1 MAVLNEIQSEH
12 PGVYFDI
19 DRDSTTMKLRGKP
32 ENLGPAQAKLLS
44 LDVSSRTTDV
54 TSREISLIVGK
65 GGATIN
71 RLMNEYGVSINV
83 SSAESISSSVEVVGL
98 TSNLDAAFVEIES
111 ILFENEELEETIL
124 VQPLVRNNFLANNG
138 AVMKEL
144 QAEIKTVI
152 EPNGGSALI
161 LFEKISRDEGK
172 SSSTM
177 IVKANRT
184 NLPIAKEAIQKKIS
198 EVEANILTIHV
209 DPDIIPAI
217 LGKGGSVIA
226 SLRELG
232 AEIFVDKSSGE
243 VKIES
248 SDEKSRKAVTE
259 AIDKIVAE
267 NQVMKIEIV
276 KTLIGQILGG
286 EGKELRKKITED
298 IGAAF
303 NINSTDTHVVFRGTE
318 EQVRSLAA
326 YICCVLFLSF
336 QLFLTPALL
345 NYNR

>member
-1 MAVLNEIQSEH
+1 VLNEIQSEH
-12 PGVYFDI
+12 PRVYFDI
-19 DRDSTTMKLRGKP
+19 NRDSTTMKLRGKP
-32 ENLGPAQAKLLS
+32 ENLGPAKAKLLC
-44 LDVSSRTTDV
+44 LDVSSRTMDI
-54 TSREISLIVGK
+54 TSRETSLIVGK

-71 RLMNEYGVSINV
+71 RLMNDYGVSINV
-83 SSAESISSSVEVVGL
+83 SSAESTSSSVEVVGL
-98 TSNLDAAFVEIES
+98 TSSLDATFVEIES
-111 ILFENEELEETIL
+111 ILFENEELEESIL
-124 VQPLVRNNFLANNG
+124 VQPLVRNKLLANNG

-144 QAEIKTVI
+144 QAEIKTII

-172 SSSTM
+172 SSSAM
-177 IVKANRT
+177 IVKANRP
-184 NLPIAKEAIQKKIS
+184 NLPIAKEAIQKKIA
-198 EVEANILTIHV
+198 EVEANILTIHI
-209 DPDIIPAI
+209 DPDIIPAV

-232 AEIFVDKSSGE
+232 AGTEIFVDKSSGE

-248 SDEKSRKAVTE
+248 SDEKSREAVTE

-276 KTLIGQILGG
+276 KTLIGQILGDA
-286 EGKELRKKITED
+286 GKELRKKITED

-318 EQVRSLAA
+318 EQVRSLVAS
-326 YICCVLFLSF
+326 IFCVLFLPF
-336 QLFLTPALL
+336 QLYLTPALI